1 MSSNIREKGAQL
13 ASMGYPVV
21 AIAPGEKRP
30 IGGSWQNKPL
40 SEEQCRNYPT
50 AEAGVGVLCGY
61 GEKPLIGIDADIDGD
76 DPLAQKVFDLWCMTC
91 AELYV
96 NPLRIGKPP
105 KFLIVARTAKPLHKI
120 TSAWFEKDGRRIRV
134 EILGK
139 GQQFVAYHTHPET
152 GKPYDWSQ
160 APISADL
167 ASTPYDELR
176 FVSPD
181 QLRMLLDAFEK
192 ACLEAG
198 YTKSGTTSF
207 GEQERRFEDVA
218 FDLPPLGLTP
228 GKAAE
233 LLENVLALDAADY
246 DTWLHVGMALHHE
259 FRGSRDGRDVWNEW
273 SQKADN
279 YQGTAEIEA
288 KWESFGRYSGAKL
301 TMRWVQAKWRES
313 IAGRSKEFSELGLV
327 FRFLTY
333 YGANLRLLIDEGV
346 WLWYEGASWVTCS
359 EENVRA
365 KIGSLLNDFLPKE
378 IQAIPSSEEET
389 KAAALKFLKKCS
401 NGYSRMLTNVFNGV
415 HYHYSLFATSKDF
428 DRHRWQFGVANG
440 VVDLRTG
447 EFIPP
452 CPEQMIRQ
460 GSSVCYNAEA
470 KCPRW
475 EQALL
480 DMMDGSSAMVKYL
493 QRLVG
498 CAMLCGGQESIMVFL
513 VGDGCNGKSVFLE
526 TLRKVFGQYTR
537 AVSSKL
543 LVSRGSRSDSGAEAA
558 SPVLRSL
565 KGGRFA
571 YCSETPLGAKLEE
584 STVKQL
590 ASQDTIAARALY
602 ARTLDEFE
610 PTWLFF
616 MATNHMPIIR
626 GTDRGIWRR
635 IRIVRFGVD
644 FEKDPRYKIDRHLAD
659 ELEQELEGIL
669 QWCIRGAT
677 DYYKNGLQTPT
688 CVDDTVERVRK
699 DFDLLHDWLMD
710 SCVCEPN
717 ARILLKD
724 AWRSWQVY
732 ARNSGDIHLIETQ
745 RSFSRIMEERYLAKN
760 HHGYKVFIG
769 LRLKTAEELDVEN
782 DEPTQLTMEQ
792 IDDLI

>member
-50 AEAGVGVLCGY
+50 AEAGVGILCGY

-76 DPLAQKVFDLWCMTC
+76 NELAQKVFDLWSETC

-176 FVSPD
+176 FVNPD
-181 QLRMLLDAFEK
+181 QLRMILDVFEK

-218 FDLPPLGLTP
+218 FDASPIGLSLD
-228 GKAAE
+228 KAVE
-233 LLENVLALDAADY
+233 LLENADLDAADY

-259 FRGSRDGRDVWNEW
+259 FSGSRDGRDIWNEW

-313 IAGRSKEFSELGLV
+313 IAGRRKEYSERGL
-327 FRFLTY
+327 FYRFVAYHGAQLKWLT
-333 YGANLRLLIDEGV
+333 DEGR
-346 WLWYEGASWVTCS
+346 WLWYNGRVWERYTDVQVQGIVQRLVG
-359 EENVRA
+359 EVLEKEVR
-365 KIGSLLNDFLPKE
+365 D
-378 IQAIPSSEEET
+378 IPESQEEE
-389 KAAALKFLKKCS
+389 KKLALKFLSRCS
-401 NGYSRMLTNVFNGV
+401 RSFAKTVTNVYASIKRHPG
-415 HYHYSLFATSKDF
+415 LFAISSDF
-428 DRHRWQFGVANG
+428 DKNLSRFAAGNG
-440 VVDLRTG
+440 TVDLTTG
-447 EFIPP
+447 DWLPP
-452 CPEQMIRQ
+452 DPEQMISRRATARYYPDAQ
-460 GSSVCYNAEA
+460 
-470 KCPRW
+470 CPRW
-475 EQALL
+475 EKAVL
-480 DMMDGSSAMVKYL
+480 DMMEGDEGMVRYL

-498 CAMLCGGQESIMVFL
+498 CALLGGTTEEIMVFL
-513 VGDGCNGKSVFLE
+513 VGNGCNGKSLFIN
-526 TLRKVFGQYTR
+526 TLCKAFGEYAR
-537 AVSSKL
+537 SVPPKL
-543 LVSRGSRSDSGAEAA
+543 LVSTGKQVDSGVEAA
-558 SPVLRSL
+558 SPVLLSL
-565 KGGRFA
+565 KGARFA
-571 YCSETPLGAKLEE
+571 CCSETPLGAKLSE
-584 STVKQL
+584 SLVKQL
-590 ASQDTIAARALY
+590 TGHDQITARGMY
-602 ARTLDEFE
+602 AREAITFT
-610 PTWLFF
+610 PSWLLF
-616 MATNHMPIIR
+616 MATNHMPVIR

-635 IRIVRFGVD
+635 IRIVHFRVD
-644 FEKDPRYKIDRHLAD
+644 FETDPRYCLDPMLSR
-659 ELEQELEGIL
+659 ELEKELDGIL
-669 QWCIRGAT
+669 TWCVRGAL
-677 DYYKNGLQTPT
+677 DYQKNGLPTPAK
-688 CVDDTVERVRK
+688 VESAVGTAK
-699 DFDLLHDWLMD
+699 QDFDLLNEWIMD
-710 SCVCEPN
+710 SCVIDPK
-717 ARILLKD
+717 ARVSTKD
-724 AWRSWQVY
+724 AWNSWQVY
-732 ARNSGDIHLIETQ
+732 ARATGDIRLIDSQ
-745 RSFSRIMEERYLAKN
+745 RVFTRMMMERYEMGRSHGKN
-760 HHGYKVFIG
+760 FLVG
-769 LRLKTAEELDVEN
+769 LRLKTAEELDIEN

>member
-50 AEAGVGVLCGY
+50 PEAGVGVLCGY

-76 DPLAQKVFDLWCMTC
+76 DELSKKVFDLWCTTC
-91 AELYV
+91 AELTI

-160 APISADL
+160 APVSADL
-167 ASTPYDELR
+167 ANTPYDELR
-176 FVSPD
+176 FVNPD
-181 QLRMLLDAFEK
+181 QLHMLLDAFEEI
-192 ACLEAG
+192 CIEAG

-207 GEQERRFEDVA
+207 GEQEQRFEDVA
-218 FDLPPLGLTP
+218 FDLPPLGLTTA
-228 GKAAE
+228 KAAE
-233 LLENVLALDAADY
+233 LLKDTDLDAADY

-259 FRGSRDGRDVWNEW
+259 FHGSRDGRDVWNEW

-288 KWESFGRYSGAKL
+288 KWESFGRYSGAKI

-313 IAGRSKEFSELGLV
+313 VAGRSKEFSEQGLI
-327 FRFLTY
+327 FRFLALYGSTLRWLPDDRTWLY
-333 YGANLRLLIDEGV
+333 YL
-346 WLWYEGASWVTCS
+346 GASWIDYS
-359 EENVRA
+359 EDYVRTRV
-365 KIGSLLNDFLPKE
+365 GGLVNERLPKE
-378 IQAIPSSEEET
+378 VQAIPASEEET

-401 NGYSRMLTNVFNGV
+401 NSYTRTLTNVFNGIR
-415 HYHYSLFATSKDF
+415 YHSGLVATAKDF

-460 GSSVCYNAEA
+460 GSSVRYNAEA
-470 KCPRW
+470 NCPRW
-475 EQALL
+475 ERALL
-480 DMMDGSSAMVKYL
+480 DMMDGSSVMVGYL

-498 CAMLCGGQESIMVFL
+498 CAMLCSGHESIMVFL
-513 VGDGCNGKSVFLE
+513 VGGGCNGKSVFLE
-526 TLRKVFGQYTR
+526 TLRKVFGRYTR
-537 AVSSKL
+537 TVSSKL
-543 LVSRGSRSDSGAEAA
+543 LVSRGPRSESGAETA

-565 KGGRFA
+565 KGSRFA

-584 STVKQL
+584 NTVKQL
-590 ASQDTIAARALY
+590 AGKDTITARALY
-602 ARTLDEFE
+602 AHAPDEFE

-616 MATNHMPIIR
+616 MATNHMPVIR

-635 IRIVRFGVD
+635 IRVVRFDVD
-644 FEKDPRYKIDRHLAD
+644 FEKDPRYELDPRLTD
-659 ELEQELEGIL
+659 ELELELEGIL
-669 QWCIRGAT
+669 QWCIRGAVE
-677 DYYKNGLQTPT
+677 YSKNGLQTPA
-688 CVDDTVERVRK
+688 CVNDAVERVRQ
-699 DFDLLHDWLMD
+699 DFDLLNDWIME
-710 SCVCEPN
+710 SCVFEPDAVIKLN
-717 ARILLKD
+717 D
-724 AWRSWQVY
+724 AWNSWQAY
-732 ARNSGDIHLIETQ
+732 ARNSGDFRMLDSK
-745 RSFSRIMEERYLAKN
+745 RSFSRMLAERYPAKTRD
-760 HHGYKVFIG
+760 GYKAFKG

-782 DEPTQLTMEQ
+782 DEPAQLTMEQ

>member
-50 AEAGVGVLCGY
+50 AEAGVGILCGY

-76 DPLAQKVFDLWCMTC
+76 NELAQKVFDLWSETC

-134 EILGK
+134 EVLGK

-192 ACLEAG
+192 ACLETG
-198 YTKSGTTSF
+198 YTKFGTTSF

-228 GKAAE
+228 GKATE
-233 LLENVLALDAADY
+233 LLDDACLDTADY

-259 FRGSRDGRDVWNEW
+259 FHGSRDGRDVWDEW

-288 KWESFGRYSGAKL
+288 KWESFGHYSGAKL

-313 IAGRSKEFSELGLV
+313 IAGRSKEFSEQGLV
-327 FRFLTY
+327 FRFLSY
-333 YGANLRLLIDEGV
+333 YGSNLRWLDDEKT
-346 WLWYEGASWVTCS
+346 WLWYTGASWADYPEGFVRTKVGGLVS
-359 EENVRA
+359 ER
-365 KIGSLLNDFLPKE
+365 LPKE
-378 IQAIPSSEEET
+378 VQAIPASEEEN

-401 NGYSRMLTNVFNGV
+401 NSYTRTLTNVFNGIR
-415 HYHYSLFATSKDF
+415 YHPGLVATAKDF
-428 DRHRWQFGVANG
+428 DHHRWQFGVGNG

-447 EFIPP
+447 EFVPP
-452 CPEQMIRQ
+452 CPEQMVRQ
-460 GSSVCYNAEA
+460 GSSVRYNTEA

-475 EQALL
+475 ERALL
-480 DMMDGSSAMVKYL
+480 DMMDGSSAMVEYL

-498 CAMLCGGQESIMVFL
+498 CAMLCGGRESVMVFL
-513 VGDGCNGKSVFLE
+513 VGGGCNGKSVFLE
-526 TLRKVFGQYTR
+526 TLRKVFGRYART
-537 AVSSKL
+537 VSSKL
-543 LVSRGSRSDSGAEAA
+543 LVSRGPRSESGAETA

-584 STVKQL
+584 NTVKQL
-590 ASQDTIAARALY
+590 ASQDTITARALY

-616 MATNHMPIIR
+616 MATNHMPVIR

-635 IRIVRFGVD
+635 IRVVRFDVD
-644 FEKDPRYKIDRHLAD
+644 FEKDPRYKLDPRLAD

-669 QWCIRGAT
+669 QWCIRGAV
-677 DYYKNGLQTPT
+677 DYHKNGLQTPA
-688 CVDDTVERVRK
+688 CVNDAVERVRK
-699 DFDLLHDWLMD
+699 DFDLLNDWLMD

-717 ARILLKD
+717 ARISLKD

-732 ARNSGDIHLIETQ
+732 ARNSGDIRLIETQ
-745 RSFSRIMEERYLAKN
+745 RSFSRILAERYTAKLL
-760 HHGYKVFIG
+760 HGCRIFIG
-769 LRLKTAEELDVEN
+769 LRLKTAEELDIEN

>member
-50 AEAGVGVLCGY
+50 AEAGVGILCGY

-76 DPLAQKVFDLWCMTC
+76 NELAQKVFDLWSETC

-134 EILGK
+134 EVLGK

-192 ACLEAG
+192 ACLETG
-198 YTKSGTTSF
+198 YTKFGTTSF

-228 GKAAE
+228 GKATE
-233 LLENVLALDAADY
+233 LLDDACLDTADY

-259 FRGSRDGRDVWNEW
+259 FHGSRDGRDVWNEW

-288 KWESFGRYSGAKL
+288 KWESFGHYSGAKL

-313 IAGRSKEFSELGLV
+313 IAGRSKEFSEQGLV
-327 FRFLTY
+327 FRFLSY
-333 YGANLRLLIDEGV
+333 YGSNLRWLDDEKT
-346 WLWYEGASWVTCS
+346 WLWYTGASWADYPEGFVRTKVGGLVS
-359 EENVRA
+359 ER
-365 KIGSLLNDFLPKE
+365 LPKE
-378 IQAIPSSEEET
+378 VQAIPASEEES

-401 NGYSRMLTNVFNGV
+401 NSYTRTLTNVFNGIR
-415 HYHYSLFATSKDF
+415 YHPGLVATAKDF
-428 DRHRWQFGVANG
+428 DHHRWQFGVANG

-447 EFIPP
+447 EFVPP
-452 CPEQMIRQ
+452 CPEQMVRQ
-460 GSSVCYNAEA
+460 GSSVRYNTEA

-475 EQALL
+475 ERALL
-480 DMMDGSSAMVKYL
+480 DMMDGSSAMVEYL

-498 CAMLCGGQESIMVFL
+498 CAMLCGGRESVMVFL
-513 VGDGCNGKSVFLE
+513 VGGGCNGKSVFLE
-526 TLRKVFGQYTR
+526 TLRKVFGRYART
-537 AVSSKL
+537 VSSKL
-543 LVSRGSRSDSGAEAA
+543 LVSRGPRSESGAETA

-584 STVKQL
+584 NTVKQL
-590 ASQDTIAARALY
+590 ASQDTITARALY

-616 MATNHMPIIR
+616 MATNHMPVIR

-635 IRIVRFGVD
+635 IRVVRFDVD
-644 FEKDPRYKIDRHLAD
+644 FEKDPRYKLDPRLAD

-669 QWCIRGAT
+669 QWCIRGAV
-677 DYYKNGLQTPT
+677 DYHKNGLQTPA
-688 CVDDTVERVRK
+688 CVNDAVERVRK
-699 DFDLLHDWLMD
+699 DFDLLNDWLMD

-717 ARILLKD
+717 ARISLKD

-732 ARNSGDIHLIETQ
+732 ARNSGDIRLIETQ
-745 RSFSRIMEERYLAKN
+745 RSFSRILAERYTAKLL
-760 HHGYKVFIG
+760 HGCRIFAG
-769 LRLKTAEELDVEN
+769 LRLKTAEELDIEN